1 MPSCARWPSNR
12 VSSALLALILI
23 GLLPRPVR
31 AQLAEAQPGSRVRIQ
46 APGIV
51 AGRYVGTVLS
61 RSSDTLVLGS
71 TNAAP
76 VQVPI
81 SRITS
86 AEVSR
91 GSSRGLGAVQG
102 LKWGVPI
109 GLALGVIAAAGS
121 DNPDNVYCSGFDNCG
136 QSDAAFRARVIT
148 AGVIGGAFWG
158 AAIGALVGRERWERF
173 DVAPRT
179 SFDYRDGRTQFGAA
193 ISF

>member
-1 MPSCARWPSNR
+1 MLRSLRLT
-12 VSSALLALILI
+12 LLVLVVLA
-23 GLLPRPVR
+23 PRAR

-61 RSSDTLVLGS
+61 RTADTLVLGS

-81 SRITS
+81 SRITT

-109 GLALGVIAAAGS
+109 GLAIGVLAAAGS
-121 DNPDNVYCSGFDNCG
+121 DNPDNVYCTGFDNCG
-136 QSDAAFRARVIT
+136 QSNGAFRARVIT
-148 AGVIGGAFWG
+148 GSIVGGAIWG

-179 SFDYRDGRTQFGAA
+179 SFDIRRDGARLGLALGF
-193 ISF
+193 

>member
-1 MPSCARWPSNR
+1 MSRCVRRSLRCASLASLAVILAILFAR
-12 VSSALLALILI
+12 SA
-23 GLLPRPVR
+23 G

-61 RSSDTLVLGS
+61 RSPDTLVLGS

-102 LKWGVPI
+102 LKWGIPI

-136 QSDAAFRARVIT
+136 QSDAAFRTRVIT
-148 AGVIGGAFWG
+148 AGVVGGAIWG

-179 SFDYRDGRTQFGAA
+179 SLDYRDGRTHLGMAL
-193 ISF
+193 SF

>member
-1 MPSCARWPSNR
+1 MLRPLRLTLFLL
-12 VSSALLALILI
+12 VALA
-23 GLLPRPVR
+23 PFAR
-31 AQLAEAQPGSRVRIQ
+31 AQLAEVQPGSRVRIQ

-61 RSSDTLVLGS
+61 RTTDTLVLGS

-81 SRITS
+81 ARITS

-91 GSSRGLGAVQG
+91 GSSRSLGAVQG

-109 GLALGVIAAAGS
+109 GLALGVIAAASS
-121 DNPDNVYCSGFDNCG
+121 DNPDAVYCTGFDNCG
-136 QSDAAFRARVIT
+136 QSDAAYRARVIT
-148 AGVIGGAFWG
+148 AGVVGGAIWG

-173 DVAPRT
+173 DVVPRT
-179 SFDYRDGRTQFGAA
+179 SLDYRDGRTHLGVAVRF
-193 ISF
+193 